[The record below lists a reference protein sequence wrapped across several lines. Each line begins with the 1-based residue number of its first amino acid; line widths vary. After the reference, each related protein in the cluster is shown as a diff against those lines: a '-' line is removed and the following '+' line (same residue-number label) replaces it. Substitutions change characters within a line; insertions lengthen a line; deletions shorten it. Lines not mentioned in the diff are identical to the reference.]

1 MIKSFRSLGGEPR
14 LFAAIALTQV
24 LVVIAGF
31 GLEPLRGRTDYGA
44 LPLTVYLHASI
55 GLAWC
60 TLAVVQPWL
69 IGARQRELHRTLG
82 WIGAVIAAAL
92 VVTGIWTTFG
102 SIAGG
107 RQSAPAFA
115 IVTNVGG
122 LIPFAVLVAVAIR
135 VRRRT
140 DWHRRLLT
148 CATIVAV
155 APAWA
160 RIVPMEQL
168 GPVGLLVM
176 EAGML
181 APVVWGAV
189 HDRRTQR
196 RVHPAWYWGAA
207 AILSPLF
214 MVPIAFAPGVVSW
227 ANGFAPAVKP

>member
-1 MIKSFRSLGGEPR
+1 MIKGFLSLKGEPR
-14 LFAAIALTQV
+14 LFVAIALTQV
-24 LVVIAGF
+24 IVVIAGF
-31 GLEPLRGRTDYGA
+31 GLEPLRGRTNYGA
-44 LPLTVYLHASI
+44 LPLTVYLHATI

-69 IGARQRELHRTLG
+69 VGTRQRDLHRTFG
-82 WIGAVIAAAL
+82 WIGSFIAVAL
-92 VVTGIWTTFG
+92 VTTGIWTTFG

-115 IVTNVGG
+115 IVTNIGG
-122 LIPFAVLVAVAIR
+122 LIPFVFLVAVAIR
-135 VRRRT
+135 VRLRS
-140 DWHRRLLT
+140 DWHRRLLA

-168 GPVGLLVM
+168 GPVGLLLI

-181 APVVWGAV
+181 APVVWSAV
-189 HDRRTQR
+189 HDRRTQGR
-196 RVHPAWYWGAA
+196 IHPAWYWGAA

-214 MVPIAFAPGVVSW
+214 MVPIAFAPGFANW
-227 ANGFAPAVKP
+227 ADGFAPAVKP